1 MLAGIWR
8 LDMGSKIAA
17 CAFANGI
24 LIAVS
29 VFAQNP
35 DTKPD
40 KTSQTTPLAQSQ
52 PHRIRVNKDVQK
64 AKLVHTVSP
73 VYPPASN
80 KRMDGT
86 VVLHVV
92 IGKNGAVKGAKYVS
106 GPDNLMN
113 SAVNAVLQWR
123 YEPTLMNGV
132 PVEVDTTVSV
142 VFPPLAKE
150 KPPLANK

>member
-1 MLAGIWR
+1 MR
-8 LDMGSKIAA
+8 SKIAA
-17 CAFANGI
+17 CAVANGI

-40 KTSQTTPLAQSQ
+40 KTSQTAPVARAQ
-52 PHRIRVNKDVQK
+52 PYRIRVNEDVQK
-64 AKLVHTVSP
+64 AKLVHTVFP
-73 VYPPASN
+73 MYPPVSY

-86 VVLHVV
+86 VVLHIV
-92 IGKNGAVKGAKYVS
+92 IGKSGAVKSAKYVS
-106 GPDNLMN
+106 GPANLMN

-123 YEPTLMNGV
+123 YEPTLMKGV

-142 VFPPLAKE
+142 LFSPLTKEPPVASK
-150 KPPLANK
+150 